1 VRARSLLA
9 AVLIAALVLVAGL
22 ASAPGA
28 LADYPPPS
36 MQITSKTGAAKLG
49 PEGITVSW
57 STGDGTGGALFRS
70 VDGGPFKQINAG
82 FSSFQ
87 QEIFDTPYT
96 VPQRFQVRQLGDT
109 PKVLID
115 AVIEGGKPRI
125 VSIARPIPPHSVPTW
140 FPDFMRLVI
149 VEVFAL
155 FGVLTAAYLWSL
167 RGLRHVA

>member
-1 VRARSLLA
+1 M
-9 AVLIAALVLVAGL
+9 AALVFVAGL
-22 ASAPGA
+22 ASAPRA

-36 MQITSKTGAAKLG
+36 LQITSKTGAAKLG

-87 QEIFDTPYT
+87 QELLDTPFDRS
-96 VPQRFQVRQLGDT
+96 QRFQVRQLGDT

-125 VSIARPIPPHSVPTW
+125 VSIARPIPPHSVPSW
-140 FPDFMRLVI
+140 FGGFMRFVVLA
-149 VEVFAL
+149 VFLL
-155 FGVLTAAYLWSL
+155 FGVLTAAYLRSL